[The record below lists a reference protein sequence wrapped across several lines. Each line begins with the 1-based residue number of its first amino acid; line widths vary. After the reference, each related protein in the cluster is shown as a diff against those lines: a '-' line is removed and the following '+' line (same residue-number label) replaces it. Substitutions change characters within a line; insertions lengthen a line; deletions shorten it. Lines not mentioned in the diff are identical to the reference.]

1 VALRFQ
7 FMISVECAYVEHYP
21 WVYCTW

>member
-1 VALRFQ
+1 VALPFQ

-21 WVYCTW
+21 WVYYTW